1 LVAPPEAASEEAEAE
16 EVAEVAPQPQLCLIA
31 MKVSIGCLW

>member
-1 LVAPPEAASEEAEAE
+1 LVAPPEAASEEAEVA